1 MAVGAGFGFGGEGE
15 ACWQSA
21 MPPVEIKVRI
31 ISRTIRIIECEMERS
46 APHLLRGFI
55 DLGEVLISQ
64 IGVPTNGRN
73 SFDSDLALTHKRR
86 SPSGFKHLLWIQVA
100 VELDELPNQARPTG
114 LMAGP
119 YACSVISVEVLVE
132 K

>member
-1 MAVGAGFGFGGEGE
+1 MGAGFGFGGEGE
-15 ACWQSA
+15 ACWPSA
-21 MPPVEIKVRI
+21 MPPVETKVRI

-46 APHLLRGFI
+46 APHLLRRFI
-55 DLGEVLISQ
+55 AQGEVLISRL
-64 IGVPTNGRN
+64 GVPTNGGD
-73 SFDSDLALTHKRR
+73 SFDSDLALMHKRR

-100 VELDELPNQARPTG
+100 VELDELPNQPRPTG

-119 YACSVISVEVLVE
+119 HACPVVSVEVLVE

>member
-1 MAVGAGFGFGGEGE
+1 MGVGFVFGGEAE
-15 ACWQSA
+15 ACWPRA
-21 MPPVEIKVRI
+21 VPPLDIKARITSRTVRI
-31 ISRTIRIIECEMERS
+31 TGCKVERS
-46 APHLLRGFI
+46 APHLLRRFI

-119 YACSVISVEVLVE
+119 HACPVVSVEVLVE

>member
-46 APHLLRGFI
+46 APYLLRGFI
-55 DLGEVLISQ
+55 DLGEVL
-64 IGVPTNGRN
+64 
-73 SFDSDLALTHKRR
+73 
-86 SPSGFKHLLWIQVA
+86 GFQ
-100 VELDELPNQARPTG
+100 
-114 LMAGP
+114 LMAETP
-119 YACSVISVEVLVE
+119 SIQTWP
-132 K
+132 